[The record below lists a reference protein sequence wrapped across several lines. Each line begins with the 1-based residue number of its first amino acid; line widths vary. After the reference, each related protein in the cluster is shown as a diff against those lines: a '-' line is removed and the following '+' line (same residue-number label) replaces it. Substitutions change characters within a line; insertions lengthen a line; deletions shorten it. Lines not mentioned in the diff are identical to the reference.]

1 MDRAKA
7 FGAAPDLS
15 DEESGEI
22 DPFAGYWG
30 QEAGVFVPLSEFG
43 GVLPAMI
50 LAALTGTLQADGDQA
65 PVKAD
70 GREFGQGLAALELP
84 VHRSFDRSSV

>member
-7 FGAAPDLS
+7 FGATPDLS

-22 DPFAGYWG
+22 DLFAGYWG
-30 QEAGVFVPLSEFG
+30 REAGVFVPLSEFG

-65 PVKAD
+65 PVKLMIGNS
-70 GREFGQGLAALELP
+70 GRGWRPWSCPFTA
-84 VHRSFDRSSV
+84 VSNRSSA